1 MEVPVLYAK
10 RRERSGKGVAR
21 KIRGEG
27 LIPAV
32 LYGGGENIPLAL
44 DPRALLKILSA
55 GENTIFQLNLDGE
68 ATLDRPAIVRDLQM
82 HPLKDTLMHADL
94 YRISMD
100 VEISVAVPI
109 VLEGMSRAVSDVGG
123 VINQLLHEMEIQ
135 CLPGLIPHELNV
147 DVSHL
152 GIGDVLHVRDLHVP
166 EGIKILANA
175 DEVVASISVRGA
187 EEAVPA
193 AAAEVSPA
201 EGAEAAEDETETEEG

>member
-21 KIRGEG
+21 KIRSEG

-44 DPRALLKILSA
+44 DPRTLLKILSA

-82 HPLKDTLMHADL
+82 HPLKDTLLHADL

-109 VLEGMSRAVSDVGG
+109 VLEGMSPAVSDVGG

-152 GIGDVLHVRDLHVP
+152 GIGDVLHVRDLQVP